1 MNRAISFL
9 QSVSSGRAVLI
20 LFVLTNVVYGTILGY
35 SIPLVL
41 SFSPESILFDMS
53 PAGYSYAEAIELLK
67 SLGPDGRNAYLTIQ
81 IPIDLVYPAMFGVSY
96 ALMITWILKQGLPKH
111 SRLHWLA
118 FVPVFAG
125 LFDYLENAS
134 IVAMLYA
141 FPDVSENLVTIASSF
156 TIAKSGLTTL
166 FFLVLLVSLVYL
178 AIWRLKRGQRP
189 IGNNS

>member
-9 QSVSSGRAVLI
+9 QRAASGKAVLI
-20 LFVLTNVVYGTILGY
+20 LFVLTNVVYAAILGY

-67 SLGPDGRNAYLTIQ
+67 SLGLDGRNAYLTIQ
-81 IPIDLVYPAMFGVSY
+81 IPIDLVYPAMFAVSY

-111 SRLHWLA
+111 SRAYLLA
-118 FVPVFAG
+118 FVPVLAG

-134 IVAMLYA
+134 IVVMLFG
-141 FPDVSENLVTIASSF
+141 FPDVSESLVTSASSF

-166 FFLVLLVSLVYL
+166 FFVVLLVSLVYL
-178 AIWRLKRGQRP
+178 AIWRLKKGRRS
-189 IGNNS
+189 IGYKS

>member
-9 QSVSSGRAVLI
+9 QSASSGKAVLI

-53 PAGYSYAEAIELLK
+53 PAGYSYVEAIELLK
-67 SLGPDGRNAYLTIQ
+67 SLGLEGRNAYLTIQ
-81 IPIDLVYPAMFGVSY
+81 IPIDLVYPAMFAVSY
-96 ALMITWILKQGLPKH
+96 ALMIAWILKQGLPKQ
-111 SRLHWLA
+111 SRLYLLA
-118 FVPVFAG
+118 FVPVLAG

-134 IVAMLYA
+134 IVAMLYG
-141 FPDVSENLVTIASSF
+141 FPDVSESLVTSASSF

-166 FFLVLLVSLVYL
+166 FFVVLLVSLVYL
-178 AIWRLKRGQRP
+178 AIWRLKKGRRS
-189 IGNNS
+189 IGNKG

>member
-9 QSVSSGRAVLI
+9 QRASSGKAVLI
-20 LFVLTNVVYGTILGY
+20 LFVLTNLVYGTILGY

-53 PAGYSYAEAIELLK
+53 PAGYSYAEAIELLE

-96 ALMITWILKQGLPKH
+96 ALMITRILNQGVPKY
-111 SRLHWLA
+111 SRVHLLA
-118 FVPVFAG
+118 FVPLFAG

-141 FPDVSENLVTIASSF
+141 FPDVSENLVTSASSF

-178 AIWRLKRGQRP
+178 AIWRLKKRTASNWQ
-189 IGNNS
+189 

>member
-9 QSVSSGRAVLI
+9 QSASSGKTVLI
-20 LFVLTNVVYGTILGY
+20 LFVLTNVVYVTILGY

-41 SFSPESILFDMS
+41 SFSPASMLFDMS
-53 PAGYSYAEAIELLK
+53 PAGYSYAEAMELLK

-81 IPIDLVYPAMFGVSY
+81 IPIDLLYPAMFGVSY

-111 SRLHWLA
+111 SRVYLLA

-141 FPDVSENLVTIASSF
+141 FPDVSEILVTSASSF

-166 FFLVLLVSLVYL
+166 FFLVLLASLVYL
-178 AIWRLKRGQRP
+178 AIWRFKKGQE
-189 IGNNS
+189 